1 MKNKED
7 TIIIQ
12 SHIPRC
18 MYIFVYVHFLIYIH
32 ISLYIHASALSIYIY
47 IFQLI
52 KKERKEKRLIY
63 NNNSHL

>member
-47 IFQLI
+47 ISINQ
-52 KKERKEKRLIY
+52 ERKKGEAI
-63 NNNSHL
+63 NI